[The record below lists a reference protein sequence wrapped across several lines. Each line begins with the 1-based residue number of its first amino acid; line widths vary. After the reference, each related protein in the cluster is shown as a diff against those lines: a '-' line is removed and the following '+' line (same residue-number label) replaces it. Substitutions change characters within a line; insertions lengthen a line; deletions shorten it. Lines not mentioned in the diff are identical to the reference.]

1 MQPSLMRQHSPVV
14 NWSIPGQLID
24 QFPAAVVV
32 VNGPPLRGPLI
43 TCRPHLPKCP
53 RAQPIATTRCR
64 GADLGYAIAERAE
77 SIIRRKRHGSTAA
90 DPNTLSVG
98 DSNVLS

>member
-1 MQPSLMRQHSPVV
+1 MKVSSH
-14 NWSIPGQLID
+14 ID
-24 QFPAAVVV
+24 QYLGPGTSRTSRTSRRPAIVCAAGRMQLAANV
-32 VNGPPLRGPLI
+32 
-43 TCRPHLPKCP
+43 
-53 RAQPIATTRCR
+53 
-64 GADLGYAIAERAE
+64 GYAIAERAE